1 MKRVAFYT
9 LGCKV
14 NQYETE
20 AMLELFEKEGYEKA
34 ETEDYADVYVINT
47 CTVTH
52 MSDRKSRQ
60 YIRRMKKKNP
70 DAIIAVVGC
79 YSQVSPEEIL
89 SIDEVNLVMGTND
102 RKKIVEEVKKID
114 ASRKVSTVDDI
125 MKVKA
130 FEEIEINKTNGKTR
144 AFLKIQDGCDR
155 YCSYCIIPYAR
166 GRVRS
171 RDLES
176 IVKEVENLA
185 ANGYK
190 EVVLTGI
197 HVASYGKDIKE
208 TDIKL
213 LDVIKQIND
222 IEGIERIRLSSVEPI
237 LFTDEFVEAVSAMDK
252 VCPHYHLSLQS
263 GCDET
268 LKRMKRRY
276 TTEEYKTIV
285 DRLRAAIP
293 NVSITTDVIVGFPGE
308 TYEELDKTYEFL
320 KDIEL
325 THMHIFKYSPRK
337 GTPAATMENQ
347 VDPSTKHERSEKL
360 LQLIEENFN
369 KFAGK
374 FIGQEIDVLF
384 EQSIAENT
392 YEGLTPNYIRVI
404 VKSDKEIHGEI
415 LKVKLTDIKDEYVE
429 GILVI
434 DVEF

>member
-1 MKRVAFYT
+1 MKKVAFYT

-144 AFLKIQDGCDR
+144 AFMKIQDGCDR

-185 ANGYK
+185 SNGYK

-197 HVASYGKDIKE
+197 HVASYGKDIKDS
-208 TDIKL
+208 DIKL

-237 LFTDEFVEAVSAMDK
+237 LFTDEFVETVSTMDK

-276 TTEEYKTIV
+276 TTEEYKAIV

-308 TYEELDKTYEFL
+308 TNEEFDKTYEFL

-325 THMHIFKYSPRK
+325 THMHVFKYSPRK

-347 VDPSTKHERSEKL
+347 VDPSTKHDRSEKL
-360 LQLIEENFN
+360 LQLNEENFN
-369 KFAGK
+369 KF
-374 FIGQEIDVLF
+374 GQKMLDKEFNVLF
-384 EQSIAENT
+384 EQKVGDNK
-392 YEGLTPNYIRVI
+392 YEGLTENYVKVI
-404 VKSDKEIHGEI
+404 VQSDNDISEQI
-415 LKVKLTDIKDEYVE
+415 LKVKIKDVKNEFLE
-429 GILVI
+429 GILV
-434 DVEF
+434 

>member
-1 MKRVAFYT
+1 MKKVAFYT

-20 AMLELFEKEGYEKA
+20 AMLELFEKEGYGKA

-144 AFLKIQDGCDR
+144 AFMKIQDGCDR

-185 ANGYK
+185 SNGYK

-197 HVASYGKDIKE
+197 HVASYGKDIKDS
-208 TDIKL
+208 DIKL

-237 LFTDEFVEAVSAMDK
+237 LFTDEFVEAVSTMDK

-276 TTEEYKTIV
+276 TTEEYKAIV

-308 TYEELDKTYEFL
+308 TNEEFDKTYEFL

-325 THMHIFKYSPRK
+325 THMHVFKYSPRK

-347 VDPSTKHERSEKL
+347 VDPSTKHDRSEKL
-360 LQLIEENFN
+360 LQLNEENFN
-369 KFAGK
+369 KF
-374 FIGQEIDVLF
+374 GQKMLDKEFNVLF
-384 EQSIAENT
+384 EQKVGDNK
-392 YEGLTPNYIRVI
+392 YEGLTENYVKVI
-404 VKSDKEIHGEI
+404 VESDNDISEQI
-415 LKVKLTDIKDEYVE
+415 LKVKIKDVKNEFLE
-429 GILVI
+429 GILV
-434 DVEF
+434 

>member
-1 MKRVAFYT
+1 MKKVAFYT

-144 AFLKIQDGCDR
+144 AFMKIQDGCDR

-176 IVKEVENLA
+176 IVKEVESLA

-197 HVASYGKDIKE
+197 HVASYGKDIKDS
-208 TDIKL
+208 DIKL

-222 IEGIERIRLSSVEPI
+222 IDGIERIRLSSVEPI
-237 LFTDEFVEAVSAMDK
+237 LFTDEFVEAVSSMDK

-285 DRLRAAIP
+285 DRLRANIP

-308 TYEELDKTYEFL
+308 TSEEFDKTYEFL

-325 THMHIFKYSPRK
+325 THMHVFKYSPRK

-347 VDPSTKHERSEKL
+347 VDPSTKHDRSEKL
-360 LQLIEENFN
+360 LQLNEENFN
-369 KFAGK
+369 KF
-374 FIGQEIDVLF
+374 GQKMLDKEFNVLF
-384 EQSIAENT
+384 EQKVGDNK
-392 YEGLTPNYIRVI
+392 YEGLTENYVKVI
-404 VKSDKEIHGEI
+404 VESDKDITEQI
-415 LKVKLTDIKDEYVE
+415 LKVKITNVKNEFLE
-429 GILVI
+429 GILV
-434 DVEF
+434 

>member
-308 TYEELDKTYEFL
+308 TNEEFDKTYGFL

-360 LQLIEENFN
+360 LQLNEENFK
-369 KFAGK
+369 KF
-374 FIGQEIDVLF
+374 GQKMLDKEFNVLF
-384 EQSIAENT
+384 EQKVGDNKF
-392 YEGLTPNYIRVI
+392 EGLTENYVKVI
-404 VKSDKEIHGEI
+404 VESDKDLSEQI
-415 LKVKLTDIKDEYVE
+415 LKVKITDVKNEFLE
-429 GILVI
+429 GILV
-434 DVEF
+434 

>member
-1 MKRVAFYT
+1 MKKVAFYT

-185 ANGYK
+185 SNGYK

-308 TYEELDKTYEFL
+308 TNEEFDKTYEFL

-360 LQLIEENFN
+360 LQLNEENFK
-369 KFAGK
+369 KF
-374 FIGQEIDVLF
+374 GQKMLDKEFNVLF
-384 EQSIAENT
+384 EQKVGDNKF
-392 YEGLTPNYIRVI
+392 EGLTENYVKVI
-404 VKSDKEIHGEI
+404 VESDKDLSEQI
-415 LKVKLTDIKDEYVE
+415 LKVKITDVKNEFLE
-429 GILVI
+429 GILV
-434 DVEF
+434 

>member
-213 LDVIKQIND
+213 LDVIKQINN

-237 LFTDEFVEAVSAMDK
+237 LFTDEFVEAVSTMDK

-308 TYEELDKTYEFL
+308 TNEEFDKTYEFL

-360 LQLIEENFN
+360 LQLNEENFK
-369 KFAGK
+369 KF
-374 FIGQEIDVLF
+374 GQKMLDKEFNVLF
-384 EQSIAENT
+384 EQKVGDNKF
-392 YEGLTPNYIRVI
+392 EGLTENYVKVI
-404 VKSDKEIHGEI
+404 VESDKDLSEQI
-415 LKVKLTDIKDEYVE
+415 LKVKITDVKNEFLE
-429 GILVI
+429 GILV
-434 DVEF
+434 

>member
-144 AFLKIQDGCDR
+144 AFMKIQDGCDR

-185 ANGYK
+185 SNGYK

-197 HVASYGKDIKE
+197 HVASYGKDIKDS
-208 TDIKL
+208 DIKL

-237 LFTDEFVEAVSAMDK
+237 LFTDEFVEAVSTMDK

-308 TYEELDKTYEFL
+308 TNEEFDKTYEFL

-325 THMHIFKYSPRK
+325 THMHVFKYSPRK

-347 VDPSTKHERSEKL
+347 VDPSTKHDRSEKL
-360 LQLIEENFN
+360 LQLNEENFK
-369 KFAGK
+369 KF
-374 FIGQEIDVLF
+374 GQKMLDKEFNVLF
-384 EQSIAENT
+384 EQKVGDNK
-392 YEGLTPNYIRVI
+392 YEGLTENYVKVI
-404 VKSDKEIHGEI
+404 VESDNDISEQI
-415 LKVKLTDIKDEYVE
+415 LKVKIKDVKNEFLE
-429 GILVI
+429 GILV
-434 DVEF
+434 

>member
-1 MKRVAFYT
+1 MKKVAFYT

-102 RKKIVEEVKKID
+102 RNKIVEEVKKID

-144 AFLKIQDGCDR
+144 AFMKIQDGCDR

-176 IVKEVENLA
+176 IINEVKTLA
-185 ANGYK
+185 QNGYK

-197 HVASYGKDIKE
+197 HVASYGKDIKDN
-208 TDIKL
+208 DIKL
-213 LDVIKQIND
+213 LDVIKEIND
-222 IEGIERIRLSSVEPI
+222 IDGIERIRLSSVEPI
-237 LFTDEFVEAVSAMDK
+237 LFSDEFVEAVSSMDK

-308 TYEELDKTYEFL
+308 TDEEFDKTYEFL

-325 THMHIFKYSPRK
+325 THMHVFKYSPRK

-347 VDPSTKHERSEKL
+347 VDPSTKHDRSEKL
-360 LQLIEENFN
+360 LKLNEENFN
-369 KFAGK
+369 KF
-374 FIGQEIDVLF
+374 GQKMLDKEFNVLF
-384 EQSIAENT
+384 EQKVGDNK
-392 YEGLTPNYIRVI
+392 YEGLTENYVKVI
-404 VKSDKEIHGEI
+404 VESDKDISEQI
-415 LKVKLTDIKDEYVE
+415 LKVRIKEVKNEFLE
-429 GILVI
+429 GILV
-434 DVEF
+434 

>member
-114 ASRKVSTVDDI
+114 ASRKISTVDDI

-213 LDVIKQIND
+213 LDVIKQINN

-293 NVSITTDVIVGFPGE
+293 NVSTTTDVIVGFPGE
-308 TYEELDKTYEFL
+308 TNEEFDKTYEFL

-360 LQLIEENFN
+360 LQLNEENFK
-369 KFAGK
+369 KF
-374 FIGQEIDVLF
+374 GQKMLDKEFNVLF
-384 EQSIAENT
+384 EQKVGDNKF
-392 YEGLTPNYIRVI
+392 EGLTENYVKVI
-404 VKSDKEIHGEI
+404 VESDKDLSEQI
-415 LKVKLTDIKDEYVE
+415 LKVKITDVKNEFLE
-429 GILVI
+429 GILV
-434 DVEF
+434 

>member
-1 MKRVAFYT
+1 MKKVAFYT

-144 AFLKIQDGCDR
+144 AFMKIQDGCDR

-185 ANGYK
+185 SNGYK

-197 HVASYGKDIKE
+197 HVASYGKDIKDS
-208 TDIKL
+208 DIKL

-237 LFTDEFVEAVSAMDK
+237 LFTDEFVEAVSTMDK

-268 LKRMKRRY
+268 LKKMKRRY
-276 TTEEYKTIV
+276 TTEEYKAIV

-308 TYEELDKTYEFL
+308 TNEEFDKTYEFL

-325 THMHIFKYSPRK
+325 THMHVFKYSPRK

-347 VDPSTKHERSEKL
+347 VDPSTKHDRSEKL
-360 LQLIEENFN
+360 LQLNEENFN
-369 KFAGK
+369 KF
-374 FIGQEIDVLF
+374 GQKMLDKEFNVLF
-384 EQSIAENT
+384 EQKVGDNK
-392 YEGLTPNYIRVI
+392 YEGLTENYVKVI
-404 VKSDKEIHGEI
+404 VESDNDISEQI
-415 LKVKLTDIKDEYVE
+415 LKVKIKDVKNEFLE
-429 GILVI
+429 GILV
-434 DVEF
+434 

>member
-1 MKRVAFYT
+1 MKKVAFYT

-144 AFLKIQDGCDR
+144 AFMKIQDGCDR

-185 ANGYK
+185 SNGYK

-197 HVASYGKDIKE
+197 HVASYGKDIKDS
-208 TDIKL
+208 DIKL

-237 LFTDEFVEAVSAMDK
+237 LFSDEFVEAVSTMDK

-276 TTEEYKTIV
+276 TTEEYKAIV

-308 TYEELDKTYEFL
+308 TNEEFDKTYEFL

-325 THMHIFKYSPRK
+325 THMHVFKYSPRK

-347 VDPSTKHERSEKL
+347 VDPSTKHDRSEKL
-360 LQLIEENFN
+360 LQLNEENFN
-369 KFAGK
+369 KF
-374 FIGQEIDVLF
+374 GQKMLDKEFNVLF
-384 EQSIAENT
+384 EQKVGDNK
-392 YEGLTPNYIRVI
+392 YEGLTENYVKVI
-404 VKSDKEIHGEI
+404 VESDNDISEQI
-415 LKVKLTDIKDEYVE
+415 LKVKIKDVKNEFLE
-429 GILVI
+429 GILV
-434 DVEF
+434 

>member
-1 MKRVAFYT
+1 MKKVAFYT

-144 AFLKIQDGCDR
+144 AFMKIQYGWER

-185 ANGYK
+185 SNGYK

-197 HVASYGKDIKE
+197 HVASYGKDIKDS
-208 TDIKL
+208 DIKL

-237 LFTDEFVEAVSAMDK
+237 LFTDEFVEAVSTMDK

-276 TTEEYKTIV
+276 TTEEYKAIV

-308 TYEELDKTYEFL
+308 TNEEFDKTYEFL

-325 THMHIFKYSPRK
+325 THMHVFKYSPRK

-347 VDPSTKHERSEKL
+347 VDPSTKHDRSEKL
-360 LQLIEENFN
+360 LQLNEENFN
-369 KFAGK
+369 KF
-374 FIGQEIDVLF
+374 GQKMLDKEFNVLF
-384 EQSIAENT
+384 EQKVGDNK
-392 YEGLTPNYIRVI
+392 YEGLTENYVKVI
-404 VKSDKEIHGEI
+404 VESDNDISEQI
-415 LKVKLTDIKDEYVE
+415 LKVKIKDVKNEFLE
-429 GILVI
+429 GILV
-434 DVEF
+434 

>member
-102 RKKIVEEVKKID
+102 RKKIVDEVKKID

-308 TYEELDKTYEFL
+308 TNEEFDKTYEFL

-360 LQLIEENFN
+360 LQLNEENFK
-369 KFAGK
+369 KF
-374 FIGQEIDVLF
+374 GQKMLDKEFNVLF
-384 EQSIAENT
+384 EQKVGDNKF
-392 YEGLTPNYIRVI
+392 EGLTENYVKVI
-404 VKSDKEIHGEI
+404 VESDKDLSEQI
-415 LKVKLTDIKDEYVE
+415 LKVKITDVKNEFLE
-429 GILVI
+429 GILV
-434 DVEF
+434 

>member
-1 MKRVAFYT
+1 MKKVAFYT

-144 AFLKIQDGCDR
+144 AFMKIQDGCDR

-185 ANGYK
+185 SNGYK

-197 HVASYGKDIKE
+197 HVASYGKDIKDS
-208 TDIKL
+208 DIKL

-237 LFTDEFVEAVSAMDK
+237 LFTDEFVEAVSTMDK

-276 TTEEYKTIV
+276 TTEEYKAIV

-308 TYEELDKTYEFL
+308 TNEEFDKTYEFL

-325 THMHIFKYSPRK
+325 THMHVFKYSPRK

-347 VDPSTKHERSEKL
+347 VDPSTKHDRSEKL
-360 LQLIEENFN
+360 LQLNEENFN
-369 KFAGK
+369 KF
-374 FIGQEIDVLF
+374 GQKILDKEFNVLF
-384 EQSIAENT
+384 EQKVGDNK
-392 YEGLTPNYIRVI
+392 YEGLTENYVKVI
-404 VKSDKEIHGEI
+404 VESDNDISEQI
-415 LKVKLTDIKDEYVE
+415 LKVKIKDVKNEFLE
-429 GILVI
+429 GILV
-434 DVEF
+434 

>member
-1 MKRVAFYT
+1 MKKVAFYT

-20 AMLELFEKEGYEKA
+20 AMLEMFKKEGY
-34 ETEDYADVYVINT
+34 TQVDSEDFADVYVINT

-144 AFLKIQDGCDR
+144 AFMKIQDGCDR

-197 HVASYGKDIKE
+197 HVASYGKDIKDS
-208 TDIKL
+208 DIKL

-308 TYEELDKTYEFL
+308 TNEEFDKTYEFL

-360 LQLIEENFN
+360 LQLNEENFN
-369 KFAGK
+369 KF
-374 FIGQEIDVLF
+374 GQKMLDKEFNVLF
-384 EQSIAENT
+384 EQKVGDNK
-392 YEGLTPNYIRVI
+392 YEGLTENYVKVI
-404 VKSDKEIHGEI
+404 VESDNDISEQI
-415 LKVKLTDIKDEYVE
+415 LKVKIKDVKNEFLE
-429 GILVI
+429 GILV
-434 DVEF
+434 

>member
-130 FEEIEINKTNGKTR
+130 FEEIEINKTNEKTR

-308 TYEELDKTYEFL
+308 TNEEFDKTYEFL

-360 LQLIEENFN
+360 LQLNEENFK
-369 KFAGK
+369 KF
-374 FIGQEIDVLF
+374 GQKMLDKEFNVLF
-384 EQSIAENT
+384 EQKVGDNKF
-392 YEGLTPNYIRVI
+392 EGLTENYVKVI
-404 VKSDKEIHGEI
+404 VESDKDLSEQI
-415 LKVKLTDIKDEYVE
+415 LKVKITDVKNEFLE
-429 GILVI
+429 GILV
-434 DVEF
+434 

>member
-1 MKRVAFYT
+1 MKKVAFYT

-130 FEEIEINKTNGKTR
+130 FEEIEINKTNWKTR

-185 ANGYK
+185 SNGYK

-197 HVASYGKDIKE
+197 HVASYGKDIKDS
-208 TDIKL
+208 DIKL

-237 LFTDEFVEAVSAMDK
+237 LFTDEFVEAVSTMDK

-276 TTEEYKTIV
+276 TTEEYKAIV

-308 TYEELDKTYEFL
+308 TNEEFDKTYEFL

-325 THMHIFKYSPRK
+325 THMHVFKYSPRK

-347 VDPSTKHERSEKL
+347 VDPSTKHDRSEKL
-360 LQLIEENFN
+360 LQLNEENFN
-369 KFAGK
+369 KF
-374 FIGQEIDVLF
+374 GQKMLDKEFNVLF
-384 EQSIAENT
+384 EQKVGDNK
-392 YEGLTPNYIRVI
+392 YEGLTENYVKVI
-404 VKSDKEIHGEI
+404 VESDNDISEQI
-415 LKVKLTDIKDEYVE
+415 LKVKIKDVKNEFLE
-429 GILVI
+429 GILV
-434 DVEF
+434 

>member
-1 MKRVAFYT
+1 MKKVAFYT

-79 YSQVSPEEIL
+79 YSQVSPAEIL

-144 AFLKIQDGCDR
+144 AFMKIQDGCDR

-185 ANGYK
+185 SNGYK

-197 HVASYGKDIKE
+197 HVASYGKDIKDS
-208 TDIKL
+208 DIKL

-237 LFTDEFVEAVSAMDK
+237 LFTDEFVEAVSTMDK

-276 TTEEYKTIV
+276 TTEEYKAIV

-308 TYEELDKTYEFL
+308 TNEEFDKTYEFL

-325 THMHIFKYSPRK
+325 THMHVFKYSPRK

-347 VDPSTKHERSEKL
+347 VDPSTKHDRSEKL
-360 LQLIEENFN
+360 LQLNEENFN
-369 KFAGK
+369 KF
-374 FIGQEIDVLF
+374 GQKMLDKEFNVLF
-384 EQSIAENT
+384 EQKVGDNK
-392 YEGLTPNYIRVI
+392 YEGLTENYVKVI
-404 VKSDKEIHGEI
+404 VESDNDISEQI
-415 LKVKLTDIKDEYVE
+415 LKVKIKDVKNEFLE
-429 GILVI
+429 GILV
-434 DVEF
+434 

>member
-1 MKRVAFYT
+1 
-9 LGCKV
+9 
-14 NQYETE
+14 
-20 AMLELFEKEGYEKA
+20 MLELFEKEGYEKA

-213 LDVIKQIND
+213 LDVIKQINN

-308 TYEELDKTYEFL
+308 TNEEFDKTYEFL

-360 LQLIEENFN
+360 LQLNEENFK
-369 KFAGK
+369 KF
-374 FIGQEIDVLF
+374 GQKMLDKEFNVLF
-384 EQSIAENT
+384 EQKVGDNKF
-392 YEGLTPNYIRVI
+392 EGLTENYVKVI
-404 VKSDKEIHGEI
+404 VESDKDLSEQI
-415 LKVKLTDIKDEYVE
+415 LKVKITDVKNEFLE
-429 GILVI
+429 GILV
-434 DVEF
+434 

>member
-185 ANGYK
+185 SNGYK

-197 HVASYGKDIKE
+197 HVASYGKDIKDS
-208 TDIKL
+208 DIKL

-237 LFTDEFVEAVSAMDK
+237 LFTDEFVEAVSTMDK

-276 TTEEYKTIV
+276 TTEEYKAIV

-308 TYEELDKTYEFL
+308 TNEEFDKTYEFL

-360 LQLIEENFN
+360 LQLNEENFK
-369 KFAGK
+369 KF
-374 FIGQEIDVLF
+374 GQKMLDKEFNVLF
-384 EQSIAENT
+384 EQKVGDNK
-392 YEGLTPNYIRVI
+392 YEGLTENYVKVI
-404 VKSDKEIHGEI
+404 VESDNDISEQI
-415 LKVKLTDIKDEYVE
+415 LKVKIKDVKNEFLE
-429 GILVI
+429 GILV
-434 DVEF
+434 

>member
-1 MKRVAFYT
+1 MKKVAFYT

-185 ANGYK
+185 SNGYK

-197 HVASYGKDIKE
+197 HVASYGKDIKDS
-208 TDIKL
+208 DIKL

-237 LFTDEFVEAVSAMDK
+237 LFTDEFVEAVSTMDK

-308 TYEELDKTYEFL
+308 TNEEFDKTYEFL

-360 LQLIEENFN
+360 LQLNEENFK
-369 KFAGK
+369 KF
-374 FIGQEIDVLF
+374 GQKMLDKEFNVLF
-384 EQSIAENT
+384 EQKVGDNKF
-392 YEGLTPNYIRVI
+392 EGLTENYVKVI
-404 VKSDKEIHGEI
+404 VESDKDLSEQI
-415 LKVKLTDIKDEYVE
+415 LKVKITDVKNEFLE
-429 GILVI
+429 GILV
-434 DVEF
+434 

>member
-1 MKRVAFYT
+1 MKKVAFYT

-144 AFLKIQDGCDR
+144 AFMKIQDGCDR

-185 ANGYK
+185 SNGYK

-197 HVASYGKDIKE
+197 HVASYGKDIKDS
-208 TDIKL
+208 DIKL

-237 LFTDEFVEAVSAMDK
+237 LFTDEFVEAVSTMDK

-308 TYEELDKTYEFL
+308 TNEEFDKTYEFL

-360 LQLIEENFN
+360 LQLNEENFK
-369 KFAGK
+369 KF
-374 FIGQEIDVLF
+374 GQKMLDKEFNVLF
-384 EQSIAENT
+384 EQKVGDNKF
-392 YEGLTPNYIRVI
+392 EGLTENYVKVI
-404 VKSDKEIHGEI
+404 VESDKDLSEQI
-415 LKVKLTDIKDEYVE
+415 LKVKITDVKNEFLE
-429 GILVI
+429 GILV
-434 DVEF
+434 

>member
-1 MKRVAFYT
+1 
-9 LGCKV
+9 
-14 NQYETE
+14 
-20 AMLELFEKEGYEKA
+20 
-34 ETEDYADVYVINT
+34 
-47 CTVTH
+47 

-144 AFLKIQDGCDR
+144 AFMKIQDGCDR

-185 ANGYK
+185 SNGYK

-197 HVASYGKDIKE
+197 HVASYGKDIKDS
-208 TDIKL
+208 DIKL

-237 LFTDEFVEAVSAMDK
+237 LFTDEFVEAVSTMDK

-276 TTEEYKTIV
+276 TTEEYKAIV

-308 TYEELDKTYEFL
+308 TNEEFDKTYEFL

-325 THMHIFKYSPRK
+325 THMHVFKYSPRK

-347 VDPSTKHERSEKL
+347 VDPSTKHDRSEKL
-360 LQLIEENFN
+360 LQLNEENFN
-369 KFAGK
+369 KF
-374 FIGQEIDVLF
+374 GQKMLDKEFNVLF
-384 EQSIAENT
+384 EQKVGDNK
-392 YEGLTPNYIRVI
+392 YEGLTENYVKVI
-404 VKSDKEIHGEI
+404 VESDNDISEQI
-415 LKVKLTDIKDEYVE
+415 LKVKIKDVKNEFLE
-429 GILVI
+429 GILV
-434 DVEF
+434 

>member
-1 MKRVAFYT
+1 MKKVAFYT

-70 DAIIAVVGC
+70 YAIIAVVGC

-144 AFLKIQDGCDR
+144 AFMKIQDGCDR

-185 ANGYK
+185 SNGYK

-197 HVASYGKDIKE
+197 HVASYGKDIKDS
-208 TDIKL
+208 DIKL

-222 IEGIERIRLSSVEPI
+222 IERIERIRLSSVEPI
-237 LFTDEFVEAVSAMDK
+237 LFTDEFVEAVSTMDK

-276 TTEEYKTIV
+276 TTEEYKAIV

-308 TYEELDKTYEFL
+308 TNEEFDKTYEFL

-325 THMHIFKYSPRK
+325 THMHVFKYSPRK

-347 VDPSTKHERSEKL
+347 VDPSTKHDRSEKL
-360 LQLIEENFN
+360 LQLNEENFN
-369 KFAGK
+369 KF
-374 FIGQEIDVLF
+374 GQKMLDKEFNVLF
-384 EQSIAENT
+384 EQKVGDNK
-392 YEGLTPNYIRVI
+392 YEGLTENYVKVI
-404 VKSDKEIHGEI
+404 VESDNDISEQI
-415 LKVKLTDIKDEYVE
+415 LKVKIKDVKNEFLE
-429 GILVI
+429 GILV
-434 DVEF
+434 

>member
-1 MKRVAFYT
+1 MKKVAFYT

-34 ETEDYADVYVINT
+34 ETEDYSDVYVINT

-185 ANGYK
+185 SNGYK

-197 HVASYGKDIKE
+197 HVASYGKDIKDS
-208 TDIKL
+208 DIKL

-237 LFTDEFVEAVSAMDK
+237 LFTDEFVEAVSTMDK

-276 TTEEYKTIV
+276 TTEEYKAIV

-308 TYEELDKTYEFL
+308 TNEEFDKTYEFL

-325 THMHIFKYSPRK
+325 THMHVFKYSPRK

-347 VDPSTKHERSEKL
+347 VDPSTKHDRSEKL
-360 LQLIEENFN
+360 LQLNEENFN
-369 KFAGK
+369 KF
-374 FIGQEIDVLF
+374 GQKMLDKEFNVLF
-384 EQSIAENT
+384 EQKVGDNK
-392 YEGLTPNYIRVI
+392 YEGLTENYVKVI
-404 VKSDKEIHGEI
+404 VESDNDISEQI
-415 LKVKLTDIKDEYVE
+415 LKVKIKDVKNEFLE
-429 GILVI
+429 GILV
-434 DVEF
+434 

>member
-1 MKRVAFYT
+1 MKKVAFYT

-114 ASRKVSTVDDI
+114 ASRKISTVDDI

-185 ANGYK
+185 SNGYK

-197 HVASYGKDIKE
+197 HVASYGKDIKDS
-208 TDIKL
+208 DIKL

-237 LFTDEFVEAVSAMDK
+237 LFTDEFVEAVSTMDK

-276 TTEEYKTIV
+276 TTEEYKAIV

-308 TYEELDKTYEFL
+308 TNEEFDKTYEFL

-325 THMHIFKYSPRK
+325 THMHVFKYSPRK

-347 VDPSTKHERSEKL
+347 VDPSTKHDRSEKL
-360 LQLIEENFN
+360 LQLNEENFN
-369 KFAGK
+369 KF
-374 FIGQEIDVLF
+374 GQKMLDKEFNVLF
-384 EQSIAENT
+384 EQKVGDNK
-392 YEGLTPNYIRVI
+392 YEGLTENYVKVI
-404 VKSDKEIHGEI
+404 VESDNDISEQI
-415 LKVKLTDIKDEYVE
+415 LKVKIKDVKNEFLE
-429 GILVI
+429 GILV
-434 DVEF
+434 

>member
-1 MKRVAFYT
+1 MKKVAFYT

-20 AMLELFEKEGYEKA
+20 ALLELFEKEGYEKA

-144 AFLKIQDGCDR
+144 AFMKIQDGCDR

-185 ANGYK
+185 SNGYK

-197 HVASYGKDIKE
+197 HVASYGKDIKDS
-208 TDIKL
+208 DIKL

-237 LFTDEFVEAVSAMDK
+237 LFTDEFVEAVSTMDK

-276 TTEEYKTIV
+276 TTEEYKAIV

-308 TYEELDKTYEFL
+308 TNEEFDKTYEFL

-325 THMHIFKYSPRK
+325 THMHVFKYSPRK

-347 VDPSTKHERSEKL
+347 VDPSTKHDRSEKL
-360 LQLIEENFN
+360 LQLNEENFN
-369 KFAGK
+369 KF
-374 FIGQEIDVLF
+374 GQKMLDKEFNVLF
-384 EQSIAENT
+384 EQKVGDNK
-392 YEGLTPNYIRVI
+392 YEGLTENYVKVI
-404 VKSDKEIHGEI
+404 VESDNDISEQI
-415 LKVKLTDIKDEYVE
+415 LKVKIKDVKNEFLE
-429 GILVI
+429 GILV
-434 DVEF
+434 

>member
-185 ANGYK
+185 SNGYK

-197 HVASYGKDIKE
+197 HVASYGKDIKDS
-208 TDIKL
+208 DIKL

-308 TYEELDKTYEFL
+308 TNEEFDKTYEFL

-360 LQLIEENFN
+360 LQLNEENFK
-369 KFAGK
+369 KF
-374 FIGQEIDVLF
+374 GQKMLDKEFNVLF
-384 EQSIAENT
+384 EQKVGDNKF
-392 YEGLTPNYIRVI
+392 EGLTENYVKVI
-404 VKSDKEIHGEI
+404 VESDKDLSEQI
-415 LKVKLTDIKDEYVE
+415 LKVKITDVKNEFLE
-429 GILVI
+429 GILV
-434 DVEF
+434 

>member
-1 MKRVAFYT
+1 MKKVAFYT

-144 AFLKIQDGCDR
+144 AFMKIQDGCDR

-185 ANGYK
+185 SNGYK

-197 HVASYGKDIKE
+197 HVASYGKDIKDS
-208 TDIKL
+208 DIKL

-237 LFTDEFVEAVSAMDK
+237 LFTDEFVEAVSTMDK

-276 TTEEYKTIV
+276 TTEEYKAIV

-308 TYEELDKTYEFL
+308 TNEEFDKTYEFL

-325 THMHIFKYSPRK
+325 THMHVFKYSPRR
-337 GTPAATMENQ
+337 GTQAATMENQ
-347 VDPSTKHERSEKL
+347 GDPSTKHDRSEKL
-360 LQLIEENFN
+360 LQLNEENFN
-369 KFAGK
+369 KF
-374 FIGQEIDVLF
+374 GQKMLDKEFNVLF
-384 EQSIAENT
+384 EQKVGDNK
-392 YEGLTPNYIRVI
+392 YEGLTENYVKVI
-404 VKSDKEIHGEI
+404 VESDNDISEQI
-415 LKVKLTDIKDEYVE
+415 LKVKIKDVKNEFLE
-429 GILVI
+429 GILV
-434 DVEF
+434 

>member
-1 MKRVAFYT
+1 MKKVAFYT

-70 DAIIAVVGC
+70 DAIISVVGC

-144 AFLKIQDGCDR
+144 AFMKIQDGCDR

-185 ANGYK
+185 SNGYK

-197 HVASYGKDIKE
+197 HVASYGKDIKDS
-208 TDIKL
+208 DIKL

-237 LFTDEFVEAVSAMDK
+237 LFTDEFVEAVSTMDK

-276 TTEEYKTIV
+276 TTEEYKAIV

-308 TYEELDKTYEFL
+308 TNEEFDKTYEFL

-325 THMHIFKYSPRK
+325 THMHVFKYSPRK

-347 VDPSTKHERSEKL
+347 VDPSTKHDRSEKL
-360 LQLIEENFN
+360 LQLNEENFN
-369 KFAGK
+369 KF
-374 FIGQEIDVLF
+374 GQKMLDKEFNVLF
-384 EQSIAENT
+384 EQKVGDNK
-392 YEGLTPNYIRVI
+392 YEGLTENYVKVI
-404 VKSDKEIHGEI
+404 VESDNDISEQI
-415 LKVKLTDIKDEYVE
+415 LKVKIKDVKNEFLE
-429 GILVI
+429 GILV
-434 DVEF
+434 

>member
-1 MKRVAFYT
+1 MKKVAFYT

-114 ASRKVSTVDDI
+114 SSRKVSTVDDI

-144 AFLKIQDGCDR
+144 AFMKIQDGCDR

-185 ANGYK
+185 SNGYK

-197 HVASYGKDIKE
+197 HVASYGKDIKDS
-208 TDIKL
+208 DIKL

-237 LFTDEFVEAVSAMDK
+237 LFTDEFVEAVSTMDK

-276 TTEEYKTIV
+276 TTEEYKAIV

-308 TYEELDKTYEFL
+308 TNEEFDKTYEFL

-325 THMHIFKYSPRK
+325 THMHVFKYSPRK

-347 VDPSTKHERSEKL
+347 VDPSTKHDRSEKL
-360 LQLIEENFN
+360 LQLNEENFN
-369 KFAGK
+369 KFGQKMLGK
-374 FIGQEIDVLF
+374 EFNVLF
-384 EQSIAENT
+384 EQKVGDNK
-392 YEGLTPNYIRVI
+392 YEGLTENYVKVI
-404 VKSDKEIHGEI
+404 VESDNDISEQI
-415 LKVKLTDIKDEYVE
+415 LKVKIKDVKNEFLE
-429 GILVI
+429 GILV
-434 DVEF
+434 

>member
-1 MKRVAFYT
+1 MKKVAFYT

-144 AFLKIQDGCDR
+144 AFMKIQDGCDR

-185 ANGYK
+185 SNGYK

-197 HVASYGKDIKE
+197 HVASYGKDIKDS
-208 TDIKL
+208 DIKL

-237 LFTDEFVEAVSAMDK
+237 LFTDEFVEAVSTMDK

-276 TTEEYKTIV
+276 TTEEYKAIV

-308 TYEELDKTYEFL
+308 TNGEFDKTYEFL

-325 THMHIFKYSPRK
+325 THMHVFKYSPRK

-347 VDPSTKHERSEKL
+347 VDPSTKHDRSEKL
-360 LQLIEENFN
+360 LQLNEENFN
-369 KFAGK
+369 KF
-374 FIGQEIDVLF
+374 GQKMLDKEFNVLF
-384 EQSIAENT
+384 EQKVGDNK
-392 YEGLTPNYIRVI
+392 YEGLTENYVKVI
-404 VKSDKEIHGEI
+404 VESDNDISEQI
-415 LKVKLTDIKDEYVE
+415 LKVKIKDVKNEFLE
-429 GILVI
+429 GILV
-434 DVEF
+434 